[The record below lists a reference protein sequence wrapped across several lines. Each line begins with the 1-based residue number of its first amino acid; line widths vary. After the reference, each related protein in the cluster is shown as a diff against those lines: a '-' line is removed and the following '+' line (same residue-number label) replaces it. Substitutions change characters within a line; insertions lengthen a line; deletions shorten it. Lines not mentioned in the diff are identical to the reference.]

1 VEGAFSFVDDRGRT
15 IELPAKPVR
24 IFAEALAALS
34 LWPYGIK
41 PAGIVGY
48 LEGYEYPTE
57 WDDVARFDL
66 GAGELDI
73 EKLIEL
79 APDLSIGFTW
89 DTTTKNDFGGVDESE
104 WSGFTDIAPS
114 LCILAVEVSIAA
126 SIERFI
132 ELAAALGADTN
143 TPELVSER
151 EAFLAAGEAVRAAA
165 AAKPGLR
172 ATAINPTPDNVYIGN
187 PTAASDLVYFAE
199 LGLDLIIPQTPDPYA
214 SGLFEEL
221 SWEQINEYSVDL
233 YLVDNRPSTMALE
246 ELLEMPVFSF
256 LEAVQAGQITPWPVE
271 YVATYAGLT
280 PTLTE
285 LAEAITNAEIVT
297 G

>member
-1 VEGAFSFVDDRGRT
+1 MPT
-15 IELPAKPVR
+15 R

-34 LWPYGIK
+34 LWKYGIK

-48 LEGYEYPTE
+48 LEGYEYPAE

-89 DTTTKNDFGGVDESE
+89 DTTTKNDFGGVDESR
-104 WSGFTDIAPS
+104 WAGFTDIAPS
-114 LCILAVEVSIAA
+114 VCILAVEVSIAA
-126 SIERFI
+126 SIERFD
-132 ELAAALGADTN
+132 ELAAALGADVDIPAN
-143 TPELVSER
+143 VSER
-151 EAFLAAGEAVRAAA
+151 EAFLAASDAVRTAA

-187 PTAASDLVYFAE
+187 PTVASDLIYFAE
-199 LGLDLIIPQTPDPYA
+199 LGVELIIPQAPDAYA
-214 SGLFEEL
+214 SGLFQEV
-221 SWEQINEYSVDL
+221 SWEQINEYRVDL
-233 YLVDNRPSTMALE
+233 YLVDNRPSTMSLEALTA
-246 ELLEMPVFSF
+246 MPVFGF
-256 LEAVQAGQITPWPVE
+256 LEAVQAGQIAPWPVE
-271 YVATYAGLT
+271 YVTSYAGLT
-280 PTLTE
+280 PTLVK
-285 LAEAITNAEIVT
+285 LAESINNAEIVT